1 MKQIKPTK
9 EFYALF
15 DFMHE
20 YFNRELFGNAL
31 KSVMITVTRKNSM
44 GYYSPERWIKET
56 KISSDEIAINPT
68 YFNQFPLI
76 EILQTMVH
84 EMCHQWQHH
93 HGKPSVNYHNKE
105 FANKM
110 TSIGLMP
117 SDTGKEGGA
126 KTGPT
131 MADYPIESGLF
142 VKAANKFTKE
152 DKFKLLWFDRIS
164 SITNNTERNDLYNDL
179 NLAPELLQISNN
191 STTVAVPSKPKPSKS
206 KEKYTCPACNINIWG
221 KEDLNIICGDC
232 GNNFE
237 MIIK

>member
-84 EMCHQWQHH
+84 EMCHQWQQHY
-93 HGKPSVNYHNKE
+93 GKPSVNYHNKE

-142 VKAANKFTKE
+142 IKAANKFTKE

-191 STTVAVPSKPKPSKS
+191 STAAAIKPKPSKS
-206 KEKYTCPACNINIWG
+206 KEKYICPACNINIWG